1 MSRSCGFRAA
11 CGGLIAPSRRKGATL
26 LSREPARAPR
36 NDSPSTAYA
45 RIAVRFRGLGHGRG
59 DSYALPGAGKSYVLG
74 RRQLRSG
81 AFRGDRPQ
89 GTPGAQSARTGRHPA
104 RGRHAR
110 EDGPL
115 RAQRRRPRLVHDSPR
130 RVGVDGPG
138 RKTRGRSRRRERSRG
153 AEDSRRRLCALRLR
167 RGRGARGRLVHRGHG
182 ARRHGR
188 ARREAVRQDRV
199 LRRAREDARQI
210 PSRKK
215 RLARHH
221 PSHRRDRQLVRA
233 LPRRPR
239 GPPRRRRRAR
249 LPHRTTLARPP
260 RLPRAGSVRRS
271 TPQPGN
277 PRARGAPHGRP
288 PLDRGR
294 GLPSAGFHPAHREG
308 PSRPVS
314 SWLHGRGHGARAFS
328 PHRSPAL
335 RSAPGDPRPGWLQ
348 GSGSAHK
355 GLTNNRRTLDMQ
367 RNSIY
372 LLAAAVAVTSLS
384 LAGCATTT
392 DVDKKIA
399 DAQSKTDKKIESVE
413 TQFEDMQ
420 EKQKVTEGKVG
431 EQGKQIEQI
440 SQSAKEALQRAQ
452 EAGVLAKGKILFQ
465 QSFAEDRVRFKV
477 NSFELTKDAKSAL
490 DEFAAKIKGLDK
502 GVYLEIQGH
511 TDDTGGADYND
522 QLGQQRAEAVRRY
535 LAREHK
541 LPLGRIST
549 ISYGDTQPVQANKTA
564 KGRTQNRRVVI
575 VVLE

>member
-1 MSRSCGFRAA
+1 MK
-11 CGGLIAPSRRKGATL
+11 P
-26 LSREPARAPR
+26 
-36 NDSPSTAYA
+36 
-45 RIAVRFRGLGHGRG
+45 
-59 DSYALPGAGKSYVLG
+59 
-74 RRQLRSG
+74 
-81 AFRGDRPQ
+81 
-89 GTPGAQSARTGRHPA
+89 
-104 RGRHAR
+104 
-110 EDGPL
+110 
-115 RAQRRRPRLVHDSPR
+115 
-130 RVGVDGPG
+130 
-138 RKTRGRSRRRERSRG
+138 
-153 AEDSRRRLCALRLR
+153 
-167 RGRGARGRLVHRGHG
+167 
-182 ARRHGR
+182 
-188 ARREAVRQDRV
+188 
-199 LRRAREDARQI
+199 
-210 PSRKK
+210 
-215 RLARHH
+215 
-221 PSHRRDRQLVRA
+221 
-233 LPRRPR
+233 
-239 GPPRRRRRAR
+239 
-249 LPHRTTLARPP
+249 
-260 RLPRAGSVRRS
+260 
-271 TPQPGN
+271 
-277 PRARGAPHGRP
+277 
-288 PLDRGR
+288 
-294 GLPSAGFHPAHREG
+294 
-308 PSRPVS
+308 
-314 SWLHGRGHGARAFS
+314 
-328 PHRSPAL
+328 
-335 RSAPGDPRPGWLQ
+335 
-348 GSGSAHK
+348 
-355 GLTNNRRTLDMQ
+355 
-367 RNSIY
+367 NSIY

-399 DAQSKTDKKIESVE
+399 EAQSKTDKKIESVE

-549 ISYGDTQPVQANKTA
+549 ISYGDTQPVQTNKTA